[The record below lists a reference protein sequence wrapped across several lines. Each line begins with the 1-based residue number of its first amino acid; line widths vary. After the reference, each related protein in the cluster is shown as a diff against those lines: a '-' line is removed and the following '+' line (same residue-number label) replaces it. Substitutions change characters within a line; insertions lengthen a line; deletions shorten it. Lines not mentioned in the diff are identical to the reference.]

1 MKYLST
7 ESRTCDLL
15 ISHHQTREVI
25 LRSRAIWID
34 PVAIIL
40 FVTKHLCYY
49 IFVTIFFVT
58 IYIMSSTK
66 STAIDIFTCQENQDY
81 LKTMIPN
88 KELTDDEIQSMIN
101 AFSKNYIAYT
111 SNTQETWG
119 IVRHMNR
126 LFLQDSDFFPST
138 RTTFGAFGET
148 VFMAEEIGNPLND
161 YPTCGQ
167 GANNFGGIPW
177 SGSYEGG
184 YLNGG
189 CPPNDLKPCDSDN
202 RFTSYGNKMARRN
215 KGNWGKPVGACTNM
229 YH

>member
-1 MKYLST
+1 
-7 ESRTCDLL
+7 
-15 ISHHQTREVI
+15 
-25 LRSRAIWID
+25 
-34 PVAIIL
+34 
-40 FVTKHLCYY
+40 
-49 IFVTIFFVT
+49 
-58 IYIMSSTK
+58 MSSTK

-101 AFSKNYIAYT
+101 AFSKNYIAYV
-111 SNTQETWG
+111 SNTQQMWE

-138 RTTFGAFGET
+138 KTTFGAYGEET
-148 VFMAEEIGNPLND
+148 FMAEEVNNSLND
-161 YPTCGQ
+161 YPNCGE

-177 SGSYEGG
+177 SDSPQGG
-184 YLNGG
+184 WENGG

-215 KGNWGKPVGACTNM
+215 KGNWGKPAGACSNM